1 MDFMMKKLAWLLDK
15 FSSKIPSVNIPWE
28 KLAFYQNILDEYLSK
43 ANMIFPVDTIMT
55 ILIIYGAFRAALLVI
70 WTLSFIRSLL
80 PF

>member
-15 FSSKIPSVNIPWE
+15 FSSKIPDVNIPWE
-28 KLAFYQNILDEYLSK
+28 KLQIYQNILDEYLSQ
-43 ANMIFPVDTIMT
+43 ANMIFPVDAILA

-70 WTLSFIRSLL
+70 WTIKFIRDLL